1 MKNNNWL
8 SHSSVYS
15 LQHKKIYRWVLYPVI
30 LINIL
35 FMLFLILGKS
45 EVVIRTSAQLSASK
59 ITRLQVP
66 VNAKIKENFL
76 KENLK
81 IKKGE
86 LLVSFDS
93 TDLSTQKEQLD
104 SENQIINNQKNAAQL
119 CIDSLNQETNLFET
133 DDSYGYTNKLKA
145 FLAEKDSVEQS
156 NQQLA
161 LNAQQNQFIYEKSN
175 EQLKQQIVNRKNE
188 ETQWQKIR
196 LYWINEQAINGFSEE
211 ITSKYQIWQK
221 QLVGNSEEEKVQ
233 IKAAILNTI
242 DEKTTQLK
250 SEREQLEIENSKLVS
265 PPTFKNDVQSQN
277 DKLIQAKEELISTVK
292 QKMTELD
299 EAYKKNE
306 LLLKNLDEQIAQ
318 YDLVAPVNG
327 VIHLNSEYNGLKE
340 VPQGTLL
347 ADIYPEKQKDNLI
360 FIAKIPSNEMSRVQ
374 KGMLVRFKLDK
385 KGVAE
390 KTISGSITEISE
402 TSELTKEG
410 TFYTIKGDLSSDNQ
424 NFTRYGL
431 TGDLFLVVGKK
442 SYWRQIKDTL
452 LNFE

>member
-196 LYWINEQAINGFSEE
+196 LYWINEQGINGFSEE